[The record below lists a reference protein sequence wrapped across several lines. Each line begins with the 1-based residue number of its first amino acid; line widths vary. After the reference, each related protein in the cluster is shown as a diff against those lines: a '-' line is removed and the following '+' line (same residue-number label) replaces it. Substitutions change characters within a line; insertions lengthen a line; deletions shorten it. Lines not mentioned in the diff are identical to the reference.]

1 MASFSLSPRP
11 LTSSSPTWGPSS
23 TPLPPQ
29 FTSLPYAPFSPTD
42 RLGRA
47 ADFTQ
52 TSAWKAS
59 RRSQSG
65 ANEEFQYKVDSETS
79 EFQLVDT
86 AKKQQQPGHAT
97 GWKKRSQ
104 LVNRRKQGHDRSRFG
119 GNKVDNSS
127 ADAPKKDH
135 RNQPQRNKW
144 AKARAKAW
152 GKGGNRNWGNRVDRQ
167 SSVRIDPAWE
177 LKEEFDLPQLL
188 KFKANPPTVEDLA
201 WAGHLDTYDAAYDKL
216 STRSARPLRRD
227 DSVGFYSVSTTDD
240 PVIESYAVKA
250 EGNVYATSDIVAHL
264 MTAGRTVYPW
274 DVVVQ
279 KLPDGS
285 LFFDKREASNFDQV
299 TVSETSND
307 PPKDDEDDPDSVN
320 SPDRL
325 GLEAMVVNQNYTQQI
340 LHPNGSGRVTL
351 QHPNPFFDAS
361 DSPGMRPAAV
371 GYRYRKFSL
380 SGDINLVC
388 RTELHG
394 VVPKKKG
401 AKADAARQY
410 MTAYALNEWD
420 ASKSGGIDFRSKVD
434 GQRGAVLATELKNNA
449 AKLSRWSAQ
458 SVLAGADVMKLGYVS
473 RTDKRLNTSHEVLAT
488 SQFEPRAFAAQ
499 INLSVQNMWGV
510 FAMLVGLVRKQ
521 QDGKYVILRDP
532 NKPVVRLYAVPM
544 EFNEDTESE
553 EDSSDEEDEEED
565 K

>member
-1 MASFSLSPRP
+1 M
-11 LTSSSPTWGPSS
+11 T
-23 TPLPPQ
+23 
-29 FTSLPYAPFSPTD
+29 
-42 RLGRA
+42 
-47 ADFTQ
+47 
-52 TSAWKAS
+52 
-59 RRSQSG
+59 
-65 ANEEFQYKVDSETS
+65 
-79 EFQLVDT
+79 
-86 AKKQQQPGHAT
+86 
-97 GWKKRSQ
+97 
-104 LVNRRKQGHDRSRFG
+104 
-119 GNKVDNSS
+119 
-127 ADAPKKDH
+127 
-135 RNQPQRNKW
+135 
-144 AKARAKAW
+144 
-152 GKGGNRNWGNRVDRQ
+152 
-167 SSVRIDPAWE
+167 
-177 LKEEFDLPQLL
+177 
-188 KFKANPPTVEDLA
+188 DLA
-201 WAGHLDTYDAAYDKL
+201 WAGHLDAYDAAYDKL

-227 DSVGFYSVSTTDD
+227 DGVGFYSVSTTDD

-279 KLPDGS
+279 KLPDGT

-351 QHPNPFFDAS
+351 QHPNPFFDS
-361 DSPGMRPAAV
+361 SESPGMRPAAV

-420 ASKSGGIDFRSKVD
+420 ASKSGGLDFRSKVD

-473 RTDKRLNTSHEVLAT
+473 RTDRRSSASHEVLAT

-553 EDSSDEEDEEED
+553 EESSDEEDDEED